1 MATPNEPA
9 PSTPAN
15 TAAPSTPANTPA
27 ATPPIA
33 PNSAAP
39 TPTSAPK
46 ASASRV
52 APKVSAPPPPLSAPP
67 PPLSELPGLE
77 SPGSSEV
84 TDRGNEP
91 PPLLDGIVRVKVP
104 ASKIEPFLAKTAL
117 FRTCDKAVV
126 TKVAALVQGFECAEG
141 SEIVTAG
148 KVNDGLGILFSGR
161 AELLLPAS
169 GGELLVVEQ
178 IEPGDH
184 FGEVGALLGV
194 PSPHF
199 VIASEPSRVLWLPA
213 REAQSMLQKLLL
225 FGEQVSRRLLQRMV
239 TLAKVEHPG
248 APELMTDIEAQLLE
262 TLDPAVASRPLQQPD
277 SVSEAMPAGGIPYAE
292 LRDFDLQ
299 PSVLSMVP
307 TKLVRLH
314 RMLPVKLVDNRLT
327 VAMVNP
333 RDQAALGEL
342 KRTLVT
348 VEISVVAIGLEDYNA
363 AVTRLKLD
371 DSRPA
376 RLRGAPTLNPDTFV
390 FETIAESERETTRD
404 ARAVGDDVIKVV
416 NRIIAAGIEREA
428 SDIHIEPT
436 AQQPRVRFR
445 VNGLLQDWS
454 EPVPPSVSMKALTAR
469 VKVLAGLDITER
481 RTPQD
486 GRIGINAARRE
497 IDLRVSTLPANRGEK
512 IALRILEASGSTR
525 PLDSIFFEPQSLAA
539 IRRALNRPYGGLIVA
554 GPTGSGKT
562 SSMYSI
568 LNERKITRP
577 DTNILMVEDPIEY
590 RLPGVVQTQV
600 NPGVGLTFAS
610 VLRAMLRQDPDVI
623 VVGETRDHETAVL
636 ALEAAMTGHLLL
648 TSLHANNAMAALQ
661 RMENLGCSR
670 ALIGQSVALV
680 LVQRLVR
687 KLCSACRKLDPA
699 APALLESLI
708 ARKIVDRGEQLL
720 PRPVGCDA
728 CAGTG
733 YVGRAVV
740 VETLQLTDAVREA
753 LTSGRTLA
761 EVQQLALSQRALLPF
776 LDYSRFL
783 LQRQIISANEVLLS
797 LAD

>member
-1 MATPNEPA
+1 MASPIEPA
-9 PSTPAN
+9 PSTPPA
-15 TAAPSTPANTPA
+15 TTPVAPSV
-27 ATPPIA
+27 PP
-33 PNSAAP
+33 
-39 TPTSAPK
+39 T
-46 ASASRV
+46 ASA
-52 APKVSAPPPPLSAPP
+52 PPPLSA
-67 PPLSELPGLE
+67 LPGLE
-77 SPGSSEV
+77 SPAAPEASDQTGEQ
-84 TDRGNEP
+84 P
-91 PPLLDGIVRVKVP
+91 QLLDGIIRVKVP
-104 ASKIEPFLAKTAL
+104 AGKIGPFLAKSAL
-117 FRTCDKAVV
+117 FRNCDKAVV
-126 TKVAALVQGFECAEG
+126 AKVAALVQGLECAEG
-141 SEIVTAG
+141 SEIVSAG

-161 AELLLPAS
+161 AQLLLPSS
-169 GGELLVVEQ
+169 GGELLTVEE

-184 FGEVGALLGV
+184 FGEVGALLGE
-194 PSPHF
+194 PSPCF

-213 REAQSMLQKLLL
+213 RDAQSMLQRLGA
-225 FGEQVSRRLLQRMV
+225 FGEQVAKRLAQRLV
-239 TLAKVEHPG
+239 ALAKVEHPG

-262 TLDPAVASRPLQQPD
+262 TLDPAVATQPVQRPDLVD
-277 SVSEAMPAGGIPYAE
+277 ESLPAGAIPYAE

-307 TKLVRLH
+307 TKLIRLH
-314 RMLPVKLVDNRLT
+314 RLLPAKLVGNRLT

-333 RDQAALGEL
+333 RDQGALGEL

-348 VEISVVAIGLEDYNA
+348 VELSVVAIGLEDFNA
-363 AVTRLKLD
+363 AIVRLKLD

-376 RLRGAPTLNPDTFV
+376 RLRGAPTVNPDTLV
-390 FETIAESERETTRD
+390 FETIAESERETARD
-404 ARAVGDDVIKVV
+404 ARAVGDDVIKLV

-445 VNGLLQDWS
+445 VNGVLQDWS
-454 EPVPPSVSMKALTAR
+454 ELVPASVSMKALTAR

-512 IALRILEASGSTR
+512 IALRILEASNSTR
-525 PLDSIFFEPQSLAA
+525 PLDSIFFEPQALAA
-539 IRRALNRPYGGLIVA
+539 IRRALNRPYGGLIVS

-600 NPGVGLTFAS
+600 NAAAGLTFAS

-648 TSLHANNAMAALQ
+648 TSLHANNTMAALQ
-661 RMENLGCSR
+661 RLENLGCSR

-680 LVQRLVR
+680 IVQRLVR

-699 APALLESLI
+699 APALLESLVS
-708 ARKIVDRGEQLL
+708 RRIVDRGEQLL

-753 LTSGRTLA
+753 LTSGKTLA

>member
-1 MATPNEPA
+1 VLSNAVEMATLNDPA
-9 PSTPAN
+9 PSTPAASPG
-15 TAAPSTPANTPA
+15 AAAA
-27 ATPPIA
+27 ATPRPV
-33 PNSAAP
+33 
-39 TPTSAPK
+39 TPTIPPPPK
-46 ASASRV
+46 ASV
-52 APKVSAPPPPLSAPP
+52 PPPLSVPP
-67 PPLSELPGLE
+67 PISALPGLE
-77 SPGSSEV
+77 SPEPAVASG
-84 TDRGNEP
+84 EP
-91 PPLLDGIVRVKVP
+91 PQLLEGIVRVKVP
-104 ASKIEPFLAKTAL
+104 AGKIEPFLAKTAL
-117 FRTCDKAVV
+117 FRGCDKAVV
-126 TKVAALVQGFECAEG
+126 AKVAALVQGLECAEG
-141 SEIVTAG
+141 SEMVTAG

-184 FGEVGALLGV
+184 FGEVGAFLGAA
-194 PSPHF
+194 SPYF
-199 VIASEPSRVLWLPA
+199 VIASEPARVLWLPA
-213 REAQSMLQKLLL
+213 REAQSMLQKLLP
-225 FGEQVSRRLLQRMV
+225 FAEQVSKRLLQRLV
-239 TLAKVEHPG
+239 TLARVEHPG
-248 APELMTDIEAQLLE
+248 APELMTDMEAQLLQ
-262 TLDPAVASRPLQQPD
+262 TLDPAIEAQQVRKPDTVA
-277 SVSEAMPAGGIPYAE
+277 EAMPAGMVPYAE

-299 PSVLSMVP
+299 PSVLAMVP
-307 TKLVRLH
+307 TKLIRLH
-314 RMLPVKLVDNRLT
+314 RMLPVKLVGNKLT

-333 RDQAALGEL
+333 RDQGALGEL

-348 VEISVVAIGLEDYNA
+348 VELGVVAIGLEDFNA
-363 AVTRLKLD
+363 AIVRLKLD
-371 DSRPA
+371 DARPA
-376 RLRGAPTLNPDTFV
+376 RLRGAGTVNPDTFV
-390 FETIAESERETTRD
+390 FETIAESERETARD
-404 ARAVGDDVIKVV
+404 ARAVGDDVIKLV
-416 NRIIAAGIEREA
+416 NRIIAAGMEREA

-436 AQQPRVRFR
+436 AQAPRVRFR
-445 VNGLLQDWS
+445 VNGLLQEWS
-454 EPVPPSVSMKALTAR
+454 EPIPASVSMKALTAR

-562 SSMYSI
+562 SSMYAI
-568 LNERKITRP
+568 LNERKVTRP

-600 NPGVGLTFAS
+600 NAGVGLTFAS

-648 TSLHANNAMAALQ
+648 TSLHANNSMAALQ
-661 RMENLGCSR
+661 RLENLGCSR

-680 LVQRLVR
+680 VVQRLVR

-708 ARKIVDRGEQLL
+708 ARKIVDRGETLL
-720 PRPVGCDA
+720 PRAVGCDA

-761 EVQQLALSQRALLPF
+761 EVQQLALSQRALQPF
-776 LDYSRFL
+776 LEYSRFL